1 MASVVL
7 SPAYWGSSRRLGS
20 HLQTLFKRYYTE
32 GSYFLFSPVSVPLTA
47 CRIYFQA
54 KIPSMHLRVQCYST
68 TTLQKPTVPKHHTF
82 RKRNPVNERHHRSGQ
97 FRIKDFLERPKSEE
111 KFDQKAATRSF
122 YEDSDGYLTADN
134 FLKSHRCKESTNDT
148 DVESVLA
155 AISYNKE
162 DVSPAV
168 LADSLSAL
176 ASQPQ
181 NRITQF
187 LQSDHYDPCL
197 TMVSNYCKVFTDED
211 FVTVLV
217 SLYNFGIPPWHRI
230 YRKFISECE
239 RRVYD
244 WDIDTM
250 LLVSDT
256 WRAIGR
262 IVTDYNGRMLKCIE
276 PKYLEL
282 THHQLVQLLYVIG
295 ENRTAPLTLMK
306 KLEDV
311 VLSHVDELTGKEIA
325 AICLGYFKSQTI
337 ISSTALLQVLG
348 DKACEH
354 FDQLDFFSAV
364 SVFKAFR
371 HATTVHLPL
380 FKKAAEIFSS
390 NIQDL
395 PLVSV
400 MQLIFTYG
408 ALHIFDKDLLEAV
421 AEKAVKDAKLC
432 RIKDI
437 AKFLWTF
444 AQLNY
449 RPANVDLFLDTMVTE
464 LRARS
469 SEFQTFP
476 EHLVYSVAALA
487 YMEKFPHDLINTVF
501 SPDTLK
507 QIKKYCP
514 WETMRDLYV
523 IDGSVGVE
531 CEDYTG
537 HRLSQEFIKQLPE
550 GAGGSVKHELTYRE
564 NLAEVVKVLEQT
576 MGRERIKV
584 HHILSHFKST
594 DIEIHVD
601 QRNQAVTIAGPVST
615 PRAKKKQ
622 ADIRLDNNLIDILTG
637 TKSESS
643 LKDKGEV
650 EPANQDTE
658 NISRLAVQVTSMK
671 HHLYNS
677 HTLLGVH
684 QMKRRQL
691 RKLGYQVVEIPYYE
705 WQDLPRHPNNE
716 RKEYLRNKIFGRS

>member
-1 MASVVL
+1 MASFTL
-7 SPAYWGSSRRLGS
+7 SQASRGGCLRLG
-20 HLQTLFKRYYTE
+20 LQTYFRRYCTE
-32 GSYFLFSPVSVPLTA
+32 ASFFLVSPMTVSPTA
-47 CRIYFQA
+47 IRFYSQA
-54 KIPSMHLRVQCYST
+54 KNPSTHYQVMCYST
-68 TTLQKPTVPKHHTF
+68 TTLQKSTIPKHHTV
-82 RKRNPVNERHHRSGQ
+82 RKRNLNERHHDRSGQ
-97 FRIKDFLERPKSEE
+97 FRIKDFLERPKWEE

-122 YEDSDGYLTADN
+122 YEDSDRYLTAHN
-134 FLKSHRCKESTNDT
+134 FLQSHRCKGSENDV
-148 DVESVLA
+148 DIESVLA
-155 AISYNKE
+155 AISDSKG

-176 ASQPQ
+176 ARQPQ
-181 NRITQF
+181 KRISQF
-187 LQSDHYDPCL
+187 LLSDHYDPCL
-197 TMVSNYCKVFTDED
+197 TMVSNYCKMFTDKD

-217 SLYNFGIPPWHRI
+217 SLHNLGIPVWHRI

-239 RRVYD
+239 RRVYN

-262 IVTDYNGRMLKCIE
+262 VVVDYNGRMLKRVE
-276 PKYLEL
+276 PQYLEL

-306 KLEDV
+306 KLEDM
-311 VLSHVDELTGKEIA
+311 VLSYVNDLNGKEIA

-337 ISSTALLQVLG
+337 ISSAALLQILG

-380 FKKAAEIFSS
+380 FKKAAATFSS
-390 NIQDL
+390 VIQDL

-400 MQLIFTYG
+400 MQLVFTYG
-408 ALHIFDKDLLEAV
+408 ALHIIDKDLLEAV
-421 AEKAVKDAKLC
+421 SEKAVKDARLC

-444 AQLNY
+444 AQLNF
-449 RPANVDLFLDTMVTE
+449 RPANVDLFLDTMVKE
-464 LRARS
+464 LYARS

-476 EHLVYSVAALA
+476 EHLVYSVVALA
-487 YMEKFPHDLINTVF
+487 YMERFPYDLINTVF
-501 SPDTLK
+501 NPDTLQ
-507 QIKKYCP
+507 QIQKYCP

-523 IDGSVGVE
+523 IDGTVGVE

-564 NLAEVVKVLEQT
+564 NLAEVVRVLEQM
-576 MGRERIKV
+576 MGRKQLKV
-584 HHILSHFKST
+584 HHILPHFKST

-601 QRNQAVTIAGPVST
+601 QTNQAMMMTGSVST
-615 PRAKKKQ
+615 PPGKNKQ
-622 ADIRLDNNLIDILTG
+622 ANIRLDDNLIDVLTG

-643 LKDKGEV
+643 LEEEEEV
-650 EPANQDTE
+650 EPENQDTE
-658 NISRLAVQVTSMK
+658 NITRLAVQVTSMK

-677 HTLLGVH
+677 HSLLGVH

-705 WQDLPRHPNNE
+705 WLELPRHPNNE
-716 RKEYLRNKIFGRS
+716 RKEYLRKKIFGHNK